1 MNNYKRALN
10 KIIVTKEMEERI
22 MEGIKVKTNK
32 EVRNNRKRWLIPSG
46 VAASLVVIVCL
57 TLFLPQLKQG
67 NGGEQVQIPNPIVQ
81 TDDIKQ
87 LKENMPF
94 TIKIPTVMPIGY
106 EVKMTSSIAGTLA
119 QIVYSNGTNDI
130 TYRMAEGTDDISGDY
145 TNYDKVKEIT
155 VNDLNVTFK
164 GDESGFK
171 IANWNDGTYAYA
183 ISFTAGMEEDMMKS
197 IVESIQ

>member
-1 MNNYKRALN
+1 MSNYKRALN

-32 EVRNNRKRWLIPSG
+32 EVRNNRKRWLIPSA
-46 VAASLVVIVCL
+46 VAASLAVIVCL
-57 TLFLPQLKQG
+57 TLFLPRLKQG
-67 NGGEQVQIPNPIVQ
+67 DGEKQMQIPNPIVE
-81 TDDIKQ
+81 TSDIKQ
-87 LKENMPF
+87 LKESMPF
-94 TIKIPTVMPIGY
+94 TIKTPTVMPTGY
-106 EVKMTSSIAGTLA
+106 EVTTTSSISGTLA

-171 IANWNDGTYAYA
+171 LASWNDGTYAYA
-183 ISFTAGMEEDMMKS
+183 ISSSAGMEKDMMIS
-197 IVESIQ
+197 IIESIQ